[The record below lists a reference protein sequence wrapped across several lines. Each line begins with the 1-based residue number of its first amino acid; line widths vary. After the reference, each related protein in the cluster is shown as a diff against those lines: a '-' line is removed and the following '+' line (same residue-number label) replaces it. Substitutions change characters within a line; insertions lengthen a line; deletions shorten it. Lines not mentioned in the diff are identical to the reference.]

1 MENILTEEQ
10 IFESLTPIFRD
21 VFDDDFLIPT
31 PEMTAADVPEWDSLS
46 HIRLIV
52 SVEQHFKIKFTT
64 AEVSSF
70 VNVDHF
76 VRSIHTKV
84 LAND

>member
-1 MENILTEEQ
+1 MTEEQ
-10 IFESLTPIFRD
+10 VFEHLTPIFRD
-21 VFDDDFLIPT
+21 VFDDDDLIPT
-31 PEMTAADVPEWDSLS
+31 AETTAADVPEWDSLS

-70 VNVDHF
+70 VNVGHF
-76 VRSIHTKV
+76 VRTIHAKV
-84 LAND
+84 LAHG

>member
-1 MENILTEEQ
+1 MTEEQ
-10 IFESLTPIFRD
+10 IFEQLAPIFRD
-21 VFDDDFLIPT
+21 VFDDDSLIPA

-70 VNVDHF
+70 VNVGHF
-76 VRSIHTKV
+76 VRSIHTKIP
-84 LAND
+84 ANG